1 MSAKTDLR
9 QRIRKRV
16 KALAVETIKQE
27 STCLMEKLAAHPLFQ
42 KAQVVMLYC
51 SLPDEVNTHA
61 LISQYCQSKIVLLPV
76 VCGNDI
82 QLKVCKG
89 LDDMQ
94 IGAYG
99 IQEPVG
105 HDYKN
110 LECIDLIV
118 VPGMAFDRQGN
129 RLGRGKGYYDRFL
142 SDKRLSKAYK
152 IGICFS
158 CQLVDE
164 VPTDENDVKMDEV
177 ITL

>member
-1 MSAKTDLR
+1 MTAE
-9 QRIRKRV
+9 
-16 KALAVETIKQE
+16 AIKQE
-27 STCLMEKLAAHPLFQ
+27 STCLIEKLAAHPLFQ
-42 KAQVVMLYC
+42 KSQVVMLYC
-51 SLPDEVNTHA
+51 SLPDEVDTHA
-61 LISQYCQSKIVLLPV
+61 LISQYSQSKTVLLPV

-82 QLKVCKG
+82 LLKVYKG

-105 HDYKN
+105 HDY
-110 LECIDLIV
+110 EEFESIDLIV

-152 IGICFS
+152 MGLCFS
-158 CQLVDE
+158 CQLLDE